1 MILFPLL
8 TFVIWL
14 QVFTS
19 VTLLKRR
26 PILVPDARPNAEQG
40 HSDGGNPIQ

>member
-8 TFVIWL
+8 SSWIWL

-19 VTLLKRR
+19 VQFSQREAAF
-26 PILVPDARPNAEQG
+26 ISEQDHPG
-40 HSDGGNPIQ
+40 CGNPIQ